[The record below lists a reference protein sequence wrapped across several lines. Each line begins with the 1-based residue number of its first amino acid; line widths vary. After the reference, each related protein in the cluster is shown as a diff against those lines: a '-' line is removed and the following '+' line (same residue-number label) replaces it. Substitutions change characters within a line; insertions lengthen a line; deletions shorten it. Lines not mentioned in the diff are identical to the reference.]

1 MAEKNQNTIAIF
13 KNAEK
18 KKENSPDY
26 SGSIEINGVKYRT
39 ALWLKQSTKGTPYLG
54 GLVELAE
61 EKQAPV
67 AAAPKAQAPMQTN
80 PAYAPVINDELG
92 F

>member
-13 KNAEK
+13 KNADK

-39 ALWLKQSTKGTPYLG
+39 ALWLKQSKTGTPYLG

-61 EKQAPV
+61 EKQAP
-67 AAAPKAQAPMQTN
+67 APQAK
-80 PAYAPVINDELG
+80 PAYQPVVNDELG

>member
-13 KNAEK
+13 KNADKKSEK
-18 KKENSPDY
+18 SPDY
-26 SGSIEINGVKYRT
+26 SGTVEINGVKYRT
-39 ALWLKQSTKGTPYLG
+39 ALWLKQSAKGTPFLG

-61 EKQAPV
+61 EKPK
-67 AAAPKAQAPMQTN
+67 AAPQ
-80 PAYAPVINDELG
+80 PAYTPVVNDELG

>member
-13 KNAEK
+13 KNADKKSEK
-18 KKENSPDY
+18 SPDY
-26 SGSIEINGVKYRT
+26 SGSVEINGVKYRT
-39 ALWLKQSTKGTPYLG
+39 ALWLKQSKTGTAFLG

-61 EKQAPV
+61 EKQAP
-67 AAAPKAQAPMQTN
+67 APAK
-80 PAYAPVINDELG
+80 PAYQPVVNDDLG

>member
-1 MAEKNQNTIAIF
+1 MAEVTKNQNTIAIF
-13 KNAEK
+13 KNADK

-26 SGSIEINGVKYRT
+26 SGSVEINGVKYRT
-39 ALWLKQSTKGTPYLG
+39 ALWLKQSKTGTPYLG

-61 EKQAPV
+61 EKQAP
-67 AAAPKAQAPMQTN
+67 AQAK
-80 PAYAPVINDELG
+80 PAYQPVVNDDLG

>member
-13 KNAEK
+13 KNADK

-26 SGSIEINGVKYRT
+26 SGSVEINGVKYRT
-39 ALWLKQSTKGTPYLG
+39 ALWLKQSKTGTPYLG
-54 GLVELAE
+54 GLVELVE
-61 EKQAPV
+61 EKSATPQA
-67 AAAPKAQAPMQTN
+67 K
-80 PAYAPVINDELG
+80 PAYQPVVNDDLG

>member
-13 KNAEK
+13 KNADKKSEK
-18 KKENSPDY
+18 SPDY
-26 SGSIEINGVKYRT
+26 SGSVEINGVKYRT
-39 ALWLKQSTKGTPYLG
+39 ALWLKQSKTGTAFLG

-61 EKQAPV
+61 EKQAP
-67 AAAPKAQAPMQTN
+67 AQSK
-80 PAYAPVINDELG
+80 PAYQPVVNDDLG